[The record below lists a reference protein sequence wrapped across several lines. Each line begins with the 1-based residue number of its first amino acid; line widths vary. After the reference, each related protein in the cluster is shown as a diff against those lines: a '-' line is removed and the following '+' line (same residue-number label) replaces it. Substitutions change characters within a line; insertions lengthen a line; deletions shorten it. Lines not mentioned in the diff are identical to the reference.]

1 MNSFTVEGARVLCPA
16 SGRDEVVPVTVESG
30 VVARIGGR
38 SSGTVVDGAGH
49 LLIPGLIDMRV
60 STGEPGQE
68 NRETVASA
76 ARAAARGGVTTVVL
90 QPDTSPVV
98 DDPSMVEFVRNR
110 GRGADARVLVAG
122 ALTKG
127 LRGEELV
134 EMGLLRAAGAAM
146 FTSGPE
152 PVVDARL
159 LRRVLQY
166 SRAFGTLVANRC
178 ETPSLVAVAHE
189 SALSSRLGL
198 AGEPAVGEEI
208 AAARDIALARD
219 TGARVLL
226 DMVSSAEVLG
236 HITRAKAQGV
246 PVHAS
251 VGVNHLALNEVDIG
265 DYRTFA
271 KLRPPL
277 RGENDRRA
285 LLAAVVDGTVD
296 VVVSDHDPRPAGAK
310 RRPYAEAAAGAV
322 GLELLLSI
330 ALTLSANGDA
340 EFADILP
347 AMTSRPA
354 DLLGLPHG
362 RIVEGAPADLVLV
375 DADAPWVCDSDRLE
389 SLSNNTPFDGRRL
402 TGRAVRTWVG
412 GREVWRRT

>member
-1 MNSFTVEGARVLCPA
+1 MSSFTIENARVLDPA
-16 SGRDEVVPVTVESG
+16 SGRDEVAPVTVEDG
-30 VVARIGGR
+30 VVARIGGK
-38 SSGTVVDGAGH
+38 SAKTVVDGTGH

-60 STGEPGQE
+60 STGEPGEE

-127 LRGEELV
+127 LSGGELV
-134 EMGLLRAAGAAM
+134 EVGLLLAAGAAM
-146 FTSGPE
+146 FTSGPA
-152 PVVDARL
+152 PVTDAQL

-166 SRAFGTLVANRC
+166 SRTFDALVANRC
-178 ETPSLVAVAHE
+178 VTPSLAATAHE

-198 AGEPAVGEEI
+198 AGEPAVSEEI

-219 TGARVLL
+219 TGSRVLL
-226 DMVSSAEVLG
+226 DLVSSGAVLG

-246 PVHAS
+246 PVFAS
-251 VGVNHLALNEVDIG
+251 VGINHLALNEVDIG

-277 RGENDRRA
+277 RTENDRRA
-285 LLAAVVDGTVD
+285 LLAAVEDGTVD
-296 VVVSDHDPRPAGAK
+296 VVVSDHDPRPAGSK
-310 RRPYAEAAAGAV
+310 RRPYADAAAGAV

-340 EFADILP
+340 EFTDILP

-354 DLLGLPHG
+354 SLLGLPSG
-362 RIVEGAPADLVLV
+362 RIAEGAPADLVLV
-375 DADAPWVCDSDRLE
+375 DANAPWVCDSDRLE

-402 TGRAVRTWVG
+402 TGRAVRTWLG
-412 GREVWRRT
+412 GREVWRRE